1 MELGMSGNC
10 ISSRKEDLGVAVVG
24 DPNSREDI
32 YRMPTPFLGQ
42 ILGKEQDVG

>member
-1 MELGMSGNC
+1 MELGMNGNC
-10 ISSRKEDLGVAVVG
+10 ISSRKEDLGVVLVG

-32 YRMPTPFLGQ
+32 YCMPNPFLGQ